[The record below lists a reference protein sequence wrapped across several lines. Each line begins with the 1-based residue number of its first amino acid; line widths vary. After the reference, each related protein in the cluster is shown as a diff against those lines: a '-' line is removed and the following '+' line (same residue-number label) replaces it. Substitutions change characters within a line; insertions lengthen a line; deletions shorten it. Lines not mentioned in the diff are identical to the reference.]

1 MAIDIG
7 LRIMQLLD
15 SIGIK
20 GGSYLG
26 KASNVKKAFTGG
38 KPTFFKPDVLE
49 TLRSQDGNFSDALKL
64 LEEGYAPEIL
74 LTDEKKRS
82 IRFSHLLPNNEM
94 IAQAMIEE
102 LGLMAP
108 VSIIQSQKGGA
119 TSTFDEAYDLLKLS
133 EKKKYRH
140 LILVTDAFHS
150 RRAYHAF
157 QTVFEETEINIEM
170 SAASNKIFNEN
181 NWWTSDQGISTY
193 VLESIKYPVYL
204 LSSRN
209 VTFIRND

>member
-1 MAIDIG
+1 MKKLLLVLILFCG
-7 LRIMQLLD
+7 LIATSFFKHE
-15 SIGIK
+15 SILTAYAK
-20 GGSYLG
+20 FFTV
-26 KASNVKKAFTGG
+26 SNATPGADALVVLSGG
-38 KPTFFKPDVLE
+38 KFTRIPH
-49 TLRSQDGNFSDALKL
+49 ALKL
-64 LEEGYAPEIL
+64 FEAGYAPEIL

-82 IRFSHLLPNNEM
+82 IRFAHLLPSNEM

-102 LGLMAP
+102 LGLTAP
-108 VSIIQSQKGGA
+108 FSIIQSQNGGA
-119 TSTFDEAYDLLKLS
+119 SSTFDEAYDLLKLS
-133 EKKKYRH
+133 EKKNYRH

-181 NWWTSDQGISTY
+181 NWWTSDQGISAY

-204 LSSRN
+204 FSSRN

>member
-1 MAIDIG
+1 MKKLLLVLILFSG
-7 LRIMQLLD
+7 LIAVSFYKYE
-15 SIGIK
+15 SILTAYAK
-20 GGSYLG
+20 FFTV
-26 KASNVKKAFTGG
+26 SNATTGADALVVLSGG
-38 KPTFFKPDVLE
+38 KFTRIPH
-49 TLRSQDGNFSDALKL
+49 ALKL

-74 LTDEKKRS
+74 LTDEKKGS

-181 NWWTSDQGISTY
+181 NWWTSDQGISAY

>member
-1 MAIDIG
+1 M
-7 LRIMQLLD
+7 
-15 SIGIK
+15 
-20 GGSYLG
+20 
-26 KASNVKKAFTGG
+26 
-38 KPTFFKPDVLE
+38 
-49 TLRSQDGNFSDALKL
+49 
-64 LEEGYAPEIL
+64 
-74 LTDEKKRS
+74 
-82 IRFSHLLPNNEM
+82 
-94 IAQAMIEE
+94 
-102 LGLMAP
+102 
-108 VSIIQSQKGGA
+108 
-119 TSTFDEAYDLLKLS
+119 
-133 EKKKYRH
+133 KKKNYRH

-181 NWWTSDQGISTY
+181 NWWTSDQGISAY

>member
-1 MAIDIG
+1 MKKLLLVLILFSG
-7 LRIMQLLD
+7 LIAVSFYKYE
-15 SIGIK
+15 SILTAYAK
-20 GGSYLG
+20 FFTV
-26 KASNVKKAFTGG
+26 SNATPGADALVVLSGG
-38 KPTFFKPDVLE
+38 KFTRIPH
-49 TLRSQDGNFSDALKL
+49 ALKL
-64 LEEGYAPEIL
+64 FEEGYAPEIL

-102 LGLMAP
+102 LGLSAP
-108 VSIIQSQKGGA
+108 FSIIQSQKGGA

-133 EKKKYRH
+133 EKKNFRH

-181 NWWTSDQGISTY
+181 NWWTSDQGISAY

-209 VTFIRND
+209 VTFIRNN

>member
-1 MAIDIG
+1 MKKLLLVLILFSG
-7 LRIMQLLD
+7 LTAVSFYKHE
-15 SIGIK
+15 SILTAYAK
-20 GGSYLG
+20 F
-26 KASNVKKAFTGG
+26 FTVNNAKPGADALVVLSGG
-38 KPTFFKPDVLE
+38 KFTRIPH
-49 TLRSQDGNFSDALKL
+49 ALKL
-64 LEEGYAPEIL
+64 FEEGYAPEIL

-82 IRFSHLLPNNEM
+82 IRFAHLLPSNEM

-102 LGLMAP
+102 LGLPAP
-108 VSIIQSQKGGA
+108 FSIIQSQKGGA

-133 EKKKYRH
+133 EKKNYRH

-157 QTVFEETEINIEM
+157 QTVFEETGINIEM

-181 NWWTSDQGISTY
+181 NWWTSDQGISAY